1 MGIFNVFKKKPK
13 EEFID
18 IDKDL
23 KAIREYIKGVN
34 SRVKNL
40 DARLKEFQDL
50 RKLEL
55 QLLGKK
61 ISPQGMKRVIK
72 NQIKIYDKVL
82 KRYQLFRLDTA
93 ISGERIKKIAKALK
107 NKAFKYKLDE
117 NLLKKLKTDI
127 KWTFDW

>member
-1 MGIFNVFKKKPK
+1 MFRKRPK

-23 KAIREYIKGVN
+23 KAVREYIKGVS

-40 DARLKEFQDL
+40 DTRLKEFQEL

-55 QLLGKK
+55 QLAGKK
-61 ISPQGMKRVIK
+61 ISPLGMKRLIRK
-72 NQIKIYDKVL
+72 QIKVYDRIL

-107 NKAFKYKLDE
+107 NKAFKYNLSKD
-117 NLLKKLKTDI
+117 LLKKLKTDI